1 MSNLFSEICWIN
13 FVPSKNETISISIFH
28 CSISTNITFYYFIFG
43 CVWLIFFKGGPYSFN
58 YYYSALRF
66 PFSFFFFSFFC
77 RTKLSKFQIY
87 YTNFFFSWGNYHD
100 NQNSPQNY
108 NIILTEIKIKLT
120 ALKIDNILI
129 YYSHN
134 L

>member
-1 MSNLFSEICWIN
+1 MSNLFSEIFWRK
-13 FVPSKNETISISIFH
+13 FFPSKNETISISIFH
-28 CSISTNITFYYFIFG
+28 CSIFTNITFYYFIVG
-43 CVWLIFFKGGPYSFN
+43 CLIDFFFKGGPYSFN
-58 YYYSALRF
+58 YYYSALCF
-66 PFSFFFFSFFC
+66 PNLFFC

-108 NIILTEIKIKLT
+108 NIILTEIKIKLK
-120 ALKIDNILI
+120 ALKIDNLLI